1 MEEQRPNSSFIKRQR
16 WAGLWNGVVI
26 GMGLSWILLQQW
38 IGIFPLALGIFMEV
52 MQRKRLDK
60 RE

>member
-38 IGIFPLALGIFMEV
+38 IGIFPLVLGIFMEV
-52 MQRKRLDK
+52 MQRKRLDT

>member
-1 MEEQRPNSSFIKRQR
+1 MEEQRPNSSFMKRQR

-38 IGIFPLALGIFMEV
+38 IGIFPLVLGIFMEV

-60 RE
+60 GE

>member
-1 MEEQRPNSSFIKRQR
+1 MEEQRPNSSFMKRQR

-38 IGIFPLALGIFMEV
+38 IGIFPLVLGIFMEV
-52 MQRKRLDK
+52 MQRKRLDT